1 MALAH
6 SRISVLACEVRV
18 AFAKVFALSIRYNNS
33 RQHLL
38 GAQKDASELR
48 RSLPHQSSVRPARI
62 RPTPHARY
70 GVGAAATQPNQRDP
84 SAAALGPAHGPAPHP
99 ARHQAQLAM
108 HLLKIVANDRH
119 LLLQVVALLT

>member
-38 GAQKDASELR
+38 GAQMRLNCGDHCRTRVPSARHAFVPRHMRAMASAPP
-48 RSLPHQSSVRPARI
+48 PHSPISAIPAR
-62 RPTPHARY
+62 
-70 GVGAAATQPNQRDP
+70 
-84 SAAALGPAHGPAPHP
+84 
-99 ARHQAQLAM
+99 RH
-108 HLLKIVANDRH
+108 
-119 LLLQVVALLT
+119 